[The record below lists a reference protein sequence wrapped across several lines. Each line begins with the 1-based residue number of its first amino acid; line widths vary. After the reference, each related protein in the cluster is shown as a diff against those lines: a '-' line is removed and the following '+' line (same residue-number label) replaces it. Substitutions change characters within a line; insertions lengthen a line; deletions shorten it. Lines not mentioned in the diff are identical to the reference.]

1 MAVGGQAGREMI
13 ATAGRIAALA
23 LLAGAHASAVELA
36 DKSFDG
42 KRYVV
47 CTVDLEKES
56 LQLFLRDEHGAYFN
70 NFENID
76 KWLAARKRR
85 LVFAMNAGM
94 FHPGFG
100 PVGLFVD
107 QGNEL
112 GHLNLDAGAENFFL
126 KPNGVFVAT
135 DSGASVVES
144 SRFPAILARSG
155 IAKMQVA
162 TQSGP
167 LLVIDGKLHPAF
179 QAESESRLFRNGVG
193 VISKKRVVFAIS
205 SEPVNFHEFARLFRD
220 GLGCAN
226 ALFLDGTL
234 SSLYTGDP
242 ARRVLRFPLG
252 PIIGIVGV
260 EDAAR
265 RN

>member
-1 MAVGGQAGREMI
+1 MASSV
-13 ATAGRIAALA
+13 AAA
-23 LLAGAHASAVELA
+23 ETKDTV
-36 DKSFDG
+36 FDG
-42 KRYVV
+42 KRYIVSI
-47 CTVDLEKES
+47 VDLDKEF
-56 LQLFLRDEHGAYFN
+56 LELFLKDEQGVYFN

-76 KWLAARKRR
+76 RWLALRKRR

-107 QGNEL
+107 RGRML
-112 GHLNLDAGAENFFL
+112 GRLNLDKGEGNFFL
-126 KPNGVFVAT
+126 KPNGVFAVTDVGAAVA
-135 DSGASVVES
+135 ES
-144 SRFPAILARSG
+144 SRFAAWLAKNG
-155 IAKMQVA
+155 AGKLQVA

-167 LLVIDGKLHPAF
+167 LLVIDGKLHPGF
-179 QAESESRLFRNGVG
+179 RAESESRLYRNGVG
-193 VISKKRVVFAIS
+193 IVTSRRVVFAIS

-242 ARRVLRFPLG
+242 RHRVIHFPLG
-252 PIIGIVGV
+252 PIIGVS
-260 EDAAR
+260 EEKP
-265 RN
+265 